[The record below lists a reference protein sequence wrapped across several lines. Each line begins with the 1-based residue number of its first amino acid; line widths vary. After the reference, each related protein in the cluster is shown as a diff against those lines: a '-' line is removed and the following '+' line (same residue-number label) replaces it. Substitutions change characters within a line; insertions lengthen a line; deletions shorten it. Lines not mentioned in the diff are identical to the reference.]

1 MIGTC
6 LIIKEMANLFFFSKQ
21 SCLFITLWSERG
33 QLEAFERGWN
43 QRKRKILKNTKN
55 TYHKNITFVFI
66 HNHSFHIDVS
76 GDTSDKGPTC
86 PLMQEMQEKWV
97 WSLGQEDPLEEGM
110 ATHSNILAWKIPS
123 LGWEDPLEIEMA
135 THSSILALRI
145 PCTEEPGGLQY
156 MGSQRVRHDWA
167 TNTYW
172 FRDFSMLPKRVI

>member
-1 MIGTC
+1 MYCFISLGKYLRVKCLDNMIGTC

-110 ATHSNILAWKIPS
+110 ATHSNILAWKIP
-123 LGWEDPLEIEMA
+123 W
-135 THSSILALRI
+135 
-145 PCTEEPGGLQY
+145 TEEPGGLQF
-156 MGSQRVRHDWA
+156 MGSQWIRRDW
-167 TNTYW
+167 
-172 FRDFSMLPKRVI
+172 PQQQ